1 MRTLTQFVLA
11 VSLLSADSPAS
22 AEDAT
27 KEVEKAIAA
36 LNDAFKAGDGALVKA
51 LETDDHLSVT
61 GWGGTQTREESV
73 KTLPDLKLS
82 AYTPGKI
89 KVTVLGPDAA
99 LVTYPLELKG
109 TYKGKEVPAKNFASA
124 VWVRKGGK
132 WLEHYYQE
140 TPLEK

>member
-1 MRTLTQFVLA
+1 M
-11 VSLLSADSPAS
+11 
-22 AEDAT
+22 
-27 KEVEKAIAA
+27 
-36 LNDAFKAGDGALVKA
+36 
-51 LETDDHLSVT
+51 SVT
-61 GWGGTQTREESV
+61 AWGGTQTREESV

-109 TYKGKEVPAKNFASA
+109 TYKGKDVPAKNFTSA

-140 TPLEK
+140 TPLDK